1 MALVKKTTKQQ
12 ASSKKKAAKK
22 APAKAKSKPTMST
35 KNEPNEPTPLLKAG
49 QFLVDL
55 QPRHAAWVEK
65 QAAMF
70 GRTVEKQL
78 EKIVR
83 EAYAQDP
90 ERASGAS
97 AIEGTDAHKS
107 LIA

>member
-1 MALVKKTTKQQ
+1 MALVKKNPKQQ
-12 ASSKKKAAKK
+12 AASKKKTTKK
-22 APAKAKSKPTMST
+22 AATKAKEKPTMST

-49 QFLVDL
+49 QYIVEL
-55 QPRHAAWVEK
+55 QPRHAEWVK
-65 QAAMF
+65 RQGAMF
-70 GRTVEKQL
+70 GRTMEKQL

>member
-1 MALVKKTTKQQ
+1 MALVHKTTKQQ
-12 ASSKKKAAKK
+12 PASKKKAGT
-22 APAKAKSKPTMST
+22 KSAMST

-49 QFLVDL
+49 QFLVEL
-55 QPRHAAWVEK
+55 QPRHAEWVK
-65 QAAMF
+65 RQGAMF

-90 ERASGAS
+90 ERASGHS
-97 AIEGTDAHKS
+97 AIDGTDSHKE
-107 LIA
+107 LMEDKALGRR